1 MEINIERGRS
11 YAVIHV
17 SGDIDLYTSP
27 QLRQEMLKLATKK
40 NMTILV
46 NFRDVTYMDSS
57 GVATLV
63 ETLQLTKR
71 NGGKLRLFHLA
82 QPIKDLFELSR
93 LDRVFD
99 VYETEQQ
106 AREGIS

>member
-1 MEINIERGRS
+1 MEIQIERGRN

-27 QLRQEMLKLATKK
+27 QLRQEILKLANKK
-40 NMTILV
+40 NMAVLV
-46 NFRDVTYMDSS
+46 DFRHVTYMDSS

-63 ETLQLTKR
+63 EALQLTKK
-71 NGGKLRLFHLA
+71 NGGRLRLFHLA

-106 AREGIS
+106 AKEGIS

>member
-1 MEINIERGRS
+1 MEITIERGRN
-11 YAVIHV
+11 YAVINV

-27 QLRQEMLKLATKK
+27 QLRQEMLRLANKK
-40 NMTILV
+40 NMVLLV
-46 NFRDVTYMDSS
+46 NFRNVSYMDSS

-63 ETLQLTKR
+63 EALQLTKK

-93 LDRVFD
+93 LDRVFE
-99 VYETEQQ
+99 VYESEQQ
-106 AREGIS
+106 AREGI